1 MHTSAVLNAE
11 ESLKGQPL
19 APSFFLLLPLFSFG
33 SVILSF
39 PPPSFSPPCFKY
51 TQTERPSATL
61 AAKLTQLFS
70 HSWFVTLMKQPAARL
85 YQYHLADDAP
95 EGVTSRFCTL
105 LRLCPNVYKL
115 PSVSVRVQAGSPASP
130 HRSVCTTQ
138 KLDVSRCCFVFMG
151 RLSYKSPLQKLSPR
165 SLLSLRLF
173 VVYPGFFFSFPLPWQ
188 RQCISFHNVWRVCFH
203 AYFGSLLEGFAC
215 H

>member
-1 MHTSAVLNAE
+1 
-11 ESLKGQPL
+11 
-19 APSFFLLLPLFSFG
+19 
-33 SVILSF
+33 
-39 PPPSFSPPCFKY
+39 
-51 TQTERPSATL
+51 
-61 AAKLTQLFS
+61 
-70 HSWFVTLMKQPAARL
+70 MKQPAARL

-173 VVYPGFFFSFPLPWQ
+173 VVYPGFFFHFLYHGKDSA
-188 RQCISFHNVWRVCFH
+188 FHFIMCEEFVFMRTLALCWKDLH
-203 AYFGSLLEGFAC
+203 ATNWLG
-215 H
+215 